1 LGEVL
6 SASQSILVQIA
17 KEPISTKGPRLT
29 AEVTL
34 AGRYMVLV
42 PFINKV
48 SISSRLTDEVERKRL
63 KELLQAIRPKNFGVI
78 IRTNAEGRKS
88 EDLETDLKNL
98 LQRWDEMF
106 AQSAQRGGP
115 QTGTG
120 RDRPHRCRAARC
132 AQQGFHRDRGG
143 R

>member
-1 LGEVL
+1 VAAPEGLSSWRIGSRTRTSPKEGKLGEVI

-63 KELLQAIRPKNFGVI
+63 KELMQAIRPEEL
-78 IRTNAEGRKS
+78 RR
-88 EDLETDLKNL
+88 DHPH
-98 LQRWDEMF
+98 QR
-106 AQSAQRGGP
+106 RGP
-115 QTGTG
+115 QGQ
-120 RDRPHRCRAARC
+120 RRSRSRPEEPAA
-132 AQQGFHRDRGG
+132 ALG
-143 R
+143 

>member
-1 LGEVL
+1 MATSRKRASSPTCV

-42 PFINKV
+42 PFINKT

-63 KELLQAIRPKNFGVI
+63 KELMMAIKPKGFGVI
-78 IRTNAEGRKS
+78 IRTNAEGQGQLRPRGRPQ
-88 EDLETDLKNL
+88 DL
-98 LQRWDEMF
+98 LQR
-106 AQSAQRGGP
+106 GG
-115 QTGTG
+115 T
-120 RDRPHRCRAARC
+120 
-132 AQQGFHRDRGG
+132 
-143 R
+143 